1 MSWSSIG
8 VVVGLVLGLV
18 VAVSVG
24 WVFKGYA
31 AKETVALLESN
42 RRAALERV
50 RDLEHE
56 IEHQGELLDAS
67 AARNMALEVRN
78 RDLLNMVTARPEL
91 AELRSLLVAHAG
103 KLARDHAAIL
113 ERLQRLHAAAFFADP
128 RKDQIRDQTTEG

>member
-56 IEHQGELLDAS
+56 IEHRLGAALLIANAQDHRRS
-67 AARNMALEVRN
+67 ARR
-78 RDLLNMVTARPEL
+78 
-91 AELRSLLVAHAG
+91 
-103 KLARDHAAIL
+103 AA
-113 ERLQRLHAAAFFADP
+113 
-128 RKDQIRDQTTEG
+128 